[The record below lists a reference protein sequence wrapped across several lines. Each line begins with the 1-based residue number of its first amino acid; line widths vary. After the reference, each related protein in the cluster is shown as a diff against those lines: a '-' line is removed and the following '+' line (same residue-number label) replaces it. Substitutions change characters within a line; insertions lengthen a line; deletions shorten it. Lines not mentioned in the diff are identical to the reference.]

1 MLDAILRHF
10 PAHTHALTLVS
21 DHDGL
26 LNEEAILTELVRRG
40 FTLIDEPDPVR
51 LRYRVSALPP
61 WTAQQPLI
69 VITAEPLNALPYDL
83 WQQGHH
89 VTLHLHDFFP
99 NLAYPLVRALS
110 PSQRWQLSQAPA
122 PPDRLGQR
130 GTTEFVLHHVFE
142 ADLDALAQ
150 PAWLIAWLDRYHH
163 QTESMPAPF
172 SDHLLDRL
180 RRIPAYRDWPLTGL
194 LAQGDLFFE
203 FVRDQWQGYVST
215 LVGQTLSERRFGDL
229 LHFERD
235 DTLQNTLP
243 ALVHTG
249 TLAPVD
255 AAHPERLP
263 VWAQPGLCPETSD
276 HRLRRVDELI
286 AQINP
291 DRVPTL
297 ADARWDQ
304 WQEVAREW
312 AELTTLRYT
321 PDLTL
326 DVGQSEAIERLQGAL
341 DAAFLAW
348 LKDKYAPLA
357 GQRLPRPH
365 HLYHVPHYIAYRR
378 RQDGSDR
385 VALLVLDGLA
395 LADWVQIVP
404 VWRSRH
410 PGWRFEEQ
418 LVLAQVPTLTTISRQ
433 ALISGRRPLEFAA
446 TLDTTD
452 REAGSWTSFWATEDL
467 SAQACPCLHL
477 ALDQRPPPAEV
488 DSAYVRALC
497 LIDTRLDDMIH
508 DATLGTR
515 DLYASLPVWL
525 EDYGSRLERLIDVLL
540 ARGFAVYLTSDH
552 GHMQAR
558 GFGQPNEGLAV
569 DTRGRRARIY
579 RDRRAAQNAQQSFPD
594 TVLWHDDGLLPD
606 DVFVLSPL
614 NRRAFDT
621 FDKTVVTHGGL
632 TLDEVIVPLV
642 TIEQD
647 KTWSKDVDR

>member
-10 PAHTHALTLVS
+10 PAYTHALTLVG
-21 DHDGL
+21 DRDGL

-40 FTLIDEPDPVR
+40 FTLVDEPDPVR
-51 LRYRVSALPP
+51 LRYRVSALPL
-61 WTAQQPLI
+61 WTAQQPVI
-69 VITAEPLNALPYDL
+69 VVTAGPLNALPYDL

-110 PSQRWQLSQAPA
+110 PSQRWQLSQSPA
-122 PPDRLGQR
+122 PPERLGQR
-130 GTTEFVLHHVFE
+130 GTTEFVLRHVF
-142 ADLDALAQ
+142 AVDLDALAQ
-150 PAWLIAWLDRYHH
+150 PAHLIAWLDRYHH
-163 QTESMPAPF
+163 QPEPMPAPF

-180 RRIPAYRDWPLTGL
+180 RRVPAYQDWPLDNL
-194 LAQGDLFFE
+194 LAQNGLFFE
-203 FVRDQWQGYVST
+203 FIRDQWQGYVT
-215 LVGQTLSERRFGDL
+215 IQTGQTLSERRFGDL
-229 LHFERD
+229 LRFETD
-235 DTLQNTLP
+235 SALQNVLP

-249 TLAPVD
+249 TLAPVG

-263 VWAQPGLCPETSD
+263 VWAQPGLCPETGD
-276 HRLRRVDELI
+276 HRQRRIDELI

-291 DRVPTL
+291 DRLPAL
-297 ADARWDQ
+297 AEARWDQ
-304 WQEVAREW
+304 WQGVAREW
-312 AELTTLRYT
+312 AELTALRYA

-326 DVGQSEAIERLQGAL
+326 DAGQSEAIERLQGAL

-378 RQDGSDR
+378 RQDGGDR

-395 LADWVQIVP
+395 LADWMQIAP

-418 LVLAQVPTLTTISRQ
+418 LVLAQVPTLTAVSRQ
-433 ALISGRRPLEFAA
+433 ALMSGRRPLEFAE
-446 TLDTTD
+446 TLDTTR
-452 REAGSWTSFWATEDL
+452 REPEGWASFWAAEDL
-467 SAQACPCLHL
+467 GAQACPCLSL
-477 ALDQRPPPAEV
+477 ALDQRPLPAEV

-497 LIDTRLDDMIH
+497 LIDTRIDDMIH
-508 DATLGTR
+508 DATLGAKNF
-515 DLYASLPVWL
+515 YASLAVWL
-525 EDYGSRLERLIDVLL
+525 DGYGSRLEGLIDALL

-552 GHMQAR
+552 GHVQAR

-579 RDRRAAQNAQQSFPD
+579 RDRRAALNAQQGFSD
-594 TVLWHDDGLLPD
+594 TVLWHDDGLLPG

-614 NRRAFDT
+614 NRRAFDI
-621 FDKTVVTHGGL
+621 FDKTIVTHGGL
-632 TLDEVIVPLV
+632 TLDEVVVPLV
-642 TIEQD
+642 TI
-647 KTWSKDVDR
+647 